1 MCPSSPLEPMGSGD
15 CSSCSVQPTTGR
27 KLLKGNYVL
36 IAGGRDHSSTDN
48 QCTKGP
54 ASAGGV
60 FLRGRAIGF
69 ADITDGTS
77 NTMAIGEQGDWGRV
91 TSTGARVEIR
101 ASDWSGMWMGAN
113 HNTNPSGANTISSLG
128 DQRSFLT
135 TTIACPVGYKERVT
149 GAAGTPG
156 TAPGE
161 SNTPL
166 QAAHPGGC
174 NVLLCD
180 GSVRF
185 LSESLAMQILYDL
198 ANRDDGHPLGEF

>member
-1 MCPSSPLEPMGSGD
+1 
-15 CSSCSVQPTTGR
+15 
-27 KLLKGNYVL
+27 
-36 IAGGRDHSSTDN
+36 
-48 QCTKGP
+48 
-54 ASAGGV
+54 
-60 FLRGRAIGF
+60 
-69 ADITDGTS
+69 
-77 NTMAIGEQGDWGRV
+77 MAIGEQGDWGRV

-101 ASDWSGMWMGAN
+101 ASDWSGMWMCAN

-166 QAAHPGGC
+166 QAAAGLLH
-174 NVLLCD
+174 VLLCD

-185 LSESLAMQILYDL
+185 LSEALAMQILY
-198 ANRDDGHPLGEF
+198 ALGNPTTDSLGVF